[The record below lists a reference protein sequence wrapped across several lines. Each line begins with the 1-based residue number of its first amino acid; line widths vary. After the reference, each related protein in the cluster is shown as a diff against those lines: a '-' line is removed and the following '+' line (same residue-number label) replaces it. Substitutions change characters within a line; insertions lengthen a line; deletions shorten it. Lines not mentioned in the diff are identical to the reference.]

1 MKVLTGKGNKSIMKI
16 AIGNDHAAVEMK
28 NDIKAYLE
36 EKGHEVVN
44 YGTDTSESCDYPV
57 YGEKVAVAV
66 ANKEADLG
74 ILICGTGVG
83 ISLAAN
89 KVEGIRAVVCS
100 EPYTAKLSREH
111 NNTNVLAFGARV
123 IGIET
128 AKMIVDEWLNA
139 EFMGGKHERRIEMV
153 MDIERRKIHGD
164 K

>member
-1 MKVLTGKGNKSIMKI
+1 MKI
-16 AIGNDHAAVEMK
+16 GIGNDHAAVDMK
-28 NDIKAYLE
+28 NEISEYLK
-36 EKGHEVVN
+36 EKGYEVVN
-44 YGTDTSESCDYPV
+44 YGTDSNESCDYPV
-57 YGEKVAVAV
+57 YGEKVGEAVAHGDG
-66 ANKEADLG
+66 DLG

-100 EPYTAKLSREH
+100 EPYTAKLSRQH
-111 NNTNVLAFGARV
+111 NNTNILAFGARV

-139 EFMGGKHERRIEMV
+139 EFMGGKHERRVNML
-153 MDIERRKIHGD
+153 MDIEKRKIHGD